1 MWTKLCWEWS
11 PVQPLWLWWHSVMCG
26 SIANINLVSASS
38 TVSSLCK
45 SMPAFFLLPMQIG
58 ASRWR
63 CSENCC
69 VSVFCARTCGLSAHA
84 SQLLIYELLW
94 CRQTSCQMELGS
106 ANWLPRKYFCILVI
120 SKPAWFHI
128 TDLFQQRPAVA
139 RDGSSLF
146 QGPMP
151 EKASTCF

>member
-1 MWTKLCWEWS
+1 MWTKLCREWS
-11 PVQPLWLWWHSVMCG
+11 PVQTLRILQHFVMCG
-26 SIANINLVSASS
+26 SSLVSASS